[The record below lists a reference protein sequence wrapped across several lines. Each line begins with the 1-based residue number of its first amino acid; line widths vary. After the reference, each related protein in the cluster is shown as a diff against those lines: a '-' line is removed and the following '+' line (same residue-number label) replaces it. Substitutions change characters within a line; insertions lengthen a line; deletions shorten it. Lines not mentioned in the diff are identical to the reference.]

1 MYNAKEHRFASLIK
15 ETPTTQMSVDVP
27 NVSFQFTNTST
38 PGVFHFGASS
48 SDSTSRPK
56 SSLSNRFR
64 NKKQRNHKEKSPP
77 CTQCNICMETI
88 PGKVT
93 LKCGHEMCP
102 SCYAMH
108 SRVNN
113 TCPFCRDEFAPEIKK
128 SNTLQMPIQEAEFVV
143 EESIREYYHDEVDD
157 ELVSILKENTHDV
170 SEEVINNI
178 KLSVYC
184 HMYQMSMN
192 TYHAI
197 DDWLE
202 ENGDSS

>member
-1 MYNAKEHRFASLIK
+1 MNNAKEHRFASLISENNAVK
-15 ETPTTQMSVDVP
+15 PSAPQ
-27 NVSFQFTNTST
+27 VSFEFTKDITY
-38 PGVFHFGASS
+38 GVFHFTGSGTGSPNKMPQKRGRIA
-48 SDSTSRPK
+48 RGRVRKPK
-56 SSLSNRFR
+56 TQPS
-64 NKKQRNHKEKSPP
+64 
-77 CTQCNICMETI
+77 TQCAICMETI

-128 SNTLQMPIQEAEFVV
+128 SNTLQMPIEEAEFVV
-143 EESIREYYHDEVDD
+143 EESIRDYYYDEVED
-157 ELVSILKENTHDV
+157 ELVSILKENTHEV
-170 SEEVINNI
+170 SEEVINKI

-197 DDWLE
+197 DEWVE
-202 ENGDSS
+202 ENGG